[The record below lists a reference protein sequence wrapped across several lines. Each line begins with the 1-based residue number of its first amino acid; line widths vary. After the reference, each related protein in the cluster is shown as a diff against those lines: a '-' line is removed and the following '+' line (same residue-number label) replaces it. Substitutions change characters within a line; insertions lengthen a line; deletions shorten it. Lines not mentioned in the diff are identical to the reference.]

1 VVIAIDGKTSH
12 RSYQKNGAR
21 CPDPHGLGLAARQHL
36 VPGQVKVS
44 EKSNDIVAIPKL
56 LDMLA
61 IEGAIVTIDTMGR
74 QCEIAQKI
82 VDKKADY
89 VVALKG
95 NQDSLREDFEVFVA
109 ERKAKDFDDTLGS

>member
-1 VVIAIDGKTSH
+1 
-12 RSYQKNGAR
+12 
-21 CPDPHGLGLAARQHL
+21 
-36 VPGQVKVS
+36 
-44 EKSNDIVAIPKL
+44 
-56 LDMLA
+56 
-61 IEGAIVTIDTMGR
+61 MGR

-82 VDKKADY
+82 VDKQADY